1 MTASKTLVTLFVG
14 VGVALSSVILA
25 ADNTVATAVAQ
36 AMEMARAIS
45 SLDAERVIALSDL
58 DTFRAF
64 GGNLD
69 DLRIEYS
76 KMMTELRTNHAKY
89 TKFELGT
96 PSSLITEGAKIYVII
111 PYGSRM
117 NAGGQLLCQQA
128 FFVGMSSDGGKM
140 WKFIDGIG
148 VTDQIIGK
156 IIPNYDRGPL
166 PPRAETSGAQCSVPP

>member
-1 MTASKTLVTLFVG
+1 MTPSKTLVTLFAWIG
-14 VGVALSSVILA
+14 AALSSATIA

-36 AMEMARAIS
+36 ATEMAQAIS
-45 SLDAERVIALSDL
+45 SLDSERVIALSDL

-69 DLRIEYS
+69 ALRSEYS
-76 KMMTELRTNHAKY
+76 KMMTELRMNKAKY
-89 TKFELGT
+89 TKFALGT
-96 PSSLITEGAKIYVII
+96 PGSLITKGAKMYIII